1 MEHGTSQQHNY
12 SQEII
17 LEYNLMGDEIWMVLP

>member
-1 MEHGTSQQHNY
+1 MKHRASQQHNY

-17 LEYNLMGDEIWMVLP
+17 LENNLMGDEIWMMIP